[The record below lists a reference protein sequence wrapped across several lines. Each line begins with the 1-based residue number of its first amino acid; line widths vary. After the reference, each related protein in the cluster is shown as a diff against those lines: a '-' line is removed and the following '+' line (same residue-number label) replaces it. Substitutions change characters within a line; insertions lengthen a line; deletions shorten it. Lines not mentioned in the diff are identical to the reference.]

1 MGDSPRFTLYPS
13 QQSIYHLKIMVYRI
27 PFTLKFH
34 PHNHAV
40 KFVILKTLNYFKMT
54 LILAEFFSQTPLI
67 SFQRHK
73 NIGNLLV
80 RSAFSS
86 INYDSKQAINSELL
100 NAHAHDAKPACSF
113 IRDIEKISG
122 SGPKRSI
129 KISDRFTCTSANV
142 IYCITCTVLYRQ
154 NRETTRRPIP
164 CLIGAEKDEKN
175 ACKQVAR
182 HFNLSNHSTQHM
194 AACGLSLHQ

>member
-73 NIGNLLV
+73 HIGNLLV
-80 RSAFSS
+80 RSAFQTSDQLGTFKCARARCKTGMS
-86 INYDSKQAINSELL
+86 FHSRHRENIGIRTQAI
-100 NAHAHDAKPACSF
+100 
-113 IRDIEKISG
+113 
-122 SGPKRSI
+122 
-129 KISDRFTCTSANV
+129 
-142 IYCITCTVLYRQ
+142 
-154 NRETTRRPIP
+154 
-164 CLIGAEKDEKN
+164 
-175 ACKQVAR
+175 
-182 HFNLSNHSTQHM
+182 
-194 AACGLSLHQ
+194 HQDL